1 MWGNF
6 FIIFLPTGEKIDFF
20 GRIFTYVKKD
30 FQDHF
35 KEHTFIKD
43 TYELWH
49 NPDSIKFIDKM
60 DLKEIRHFIKTTK
73 RAKIKSSILLSRCG
87 LSAVKKSK
95 ILKKLVNAG
104 YNPTSPDMI
113 NDEKNRIEIVNY
125 IALIR

>member
-1 MWGNF
+1 MYRKLTKMSITQRLLILGYSE
-6 FIIFLPTGEKIDFF
+6 IQ
-20 GRIFTYVKKD
+20 KKD

>member
-1 MWGNF
+1 MGKLFHNF
-6 FIIFLPTGEKIDFF
+6 FANRGKNRFF
-20 GRIFTYVKKD
+20 WQNIHLWKKD

-49 NPDSIKFIDKM
+49 NQDSIKFIDKM

>member
-1 MWGNF
+1 M
-6 FIIFLPTGEKIDFF
+6 PTGEKIDFF
-20 GRIFTYVKKD
+20 GIIFTYVKKD

>member
-1 MWGNF
+1 M
-6 FIIFLPTGEKIDFF
+6 PTGEKIDFF

-60 DLKEIRHFIKTTK
+60 DLKEIRHFIKTSK
-73 RAKIKSSILLSRCG
+73 RAKNRSIILLSRCG